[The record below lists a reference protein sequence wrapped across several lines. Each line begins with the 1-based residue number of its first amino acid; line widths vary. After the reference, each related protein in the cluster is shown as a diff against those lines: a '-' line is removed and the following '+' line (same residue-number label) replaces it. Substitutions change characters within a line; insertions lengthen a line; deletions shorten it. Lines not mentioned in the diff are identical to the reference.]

1 MYNKNETDI
10 IGVRFKDE
18 NISLREKLII
28 LSNTYGIP
36 LKNIWNEYGKL
47 YYINSDFTKFQYL
60 NTWICKQKGLI

>member
-10 IGVRFKDE
+10 IGVKFKDE
-18 NISLREKLII
+18 NISLREKLTI
-28 LSNTYGIP
+28 LSNTYEIP

-47 YYINSDFTKFQYL
+47 HYINSDFTKFQYL